1 MGQSFSGAPSLEP
14 PPADDA
20 LKSWP
25 QHATSRRSAP
35 GRALVGAGEQSF
47 SDRPVAHHGSI
58 YASAVKLRPGKE
70 PPPPPLPP
78 ASTTRTTPLSI
89 YQVQE
94 GAWAAVTKAQTN
106 AAAAQTNL
114 QEIQRSTGVG
124 SDPSDWAE
132 RQMRRAERELA
143 ESIAAYQELVV
154 RLGK

>member
-1 MGQSFSGAPSLEP
+1 M
-14 PPADDA
+14 
-20 LKSWP
+20 
-25 QHATSRRSAP
+25 
-35 GRALVGAGEQSF
+35 
-47 SDRPVAHHGSI
+47 
-58 YASAVKLRPGKE
+58 
-70 PPPPPLPP
+70 
-78 ASTTRTTPLSI
+78 SI